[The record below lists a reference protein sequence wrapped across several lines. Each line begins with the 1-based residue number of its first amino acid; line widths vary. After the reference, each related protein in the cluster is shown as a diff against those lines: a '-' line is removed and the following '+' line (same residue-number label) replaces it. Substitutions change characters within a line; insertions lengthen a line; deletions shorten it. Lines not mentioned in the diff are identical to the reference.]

1 MIGNKIERDLEKDGM
16 RNGIESDED
25 LRKKSGKEIEGEK
38 IERKKRKEK
47 VGDLRIKRKECLSID
62 GVDLKVLKIEIERKE
77 WGRERE
83 IL

>member
-16 RNGIESDED
+16 RNGIESEED